1 MRTTLDIDP
10 EVLSAARAKAHA
22 ENISLGRAI
31 SELALA
37 GLRALHPELR
47 EASGFPVMR
56 GIPGHPVTD
65 KMVTDHRDDATHSNV
80 A

>member
-22 ENISLGRAI
+22 ENISLGKAI

-37 GLRALHPELR
+37 GLRVLQTELG
-47 EASGFPVMR
+47 ETSGFSVMH

-65 KMVTDHRDDATHSNV
+65 EMVADHRDDESHSNV